1 MQRFHFHQC
10 EQSEKSGFAEER
22 ALNLTYKRATIE
34 DIDILTETRIE
45 VLRAANKLSDDI
57 DMSEVQE
64 QSYGYYKKAL
74 CNGTHIA
81 YLIYNDNCLVGTGG
95 VSFFQ
100 VMPTYHNPS
109 GKKAYI
115 MNMYTHPDYRR
126 MGIAYKTLDM
136 LISDTKCRGITS
148 SSLEATAMG
157 RPLYE
162 KYGFVKM
169 NDEMELPE

>member
-1 MQRFHFHQC
+1 MH
-10 EQSEKSGFAEER
+10 
-22 ALNLTYKRATIE
+22 LTYKRATIE

-45 VLRAANKLSDDI
+45 VLRAANKLSYDI
-57 DMSEVQE
+57 DMSEVKK

-74 CNGTHIA
+74 CNDTHIA
-81 YLIYNDNCLVGTGG
+81 YLIFNENCFVGTGG

-100 VMPTYHNPS
+100 VMPTYHN
-109 GKKAYI
+109 
-115 MNMYTHPDYRR
+115 
-126 MGIAYKTLDM
+126 L
-136 LISDTKCRGITS
+136 SDTKSKGITS
-148 SSLEATAMG
+148 ISLETTAMG